1 VVNNSSTMGVIRRV
15 RLTTRS
21 DEHLL
26 ARARQGDARSFEEV
40 HRRYR
45 SSVFGYCLMRL
56 VDRQAAEDATQ
67 EVFLK
72 VSEASGAAVE
82 NVKAWIFTV
91 AHNVVIDAARRKRTA
106 PVFAE
111 LESVLDSVAHSSDET
126 AFSALDVTTNVYI
139 ALRRL
144 PARERQALVYREFH
158 DWPSQRIADELDT
171 SPSNVDV
178 IVCRAHAAFGR
189 AYSEVADLPL
199 ACRRATET
207 IHRELGSGAS
217 DHQLGL
223 MNAHMAICPRCRA
236 EHRRAHS
243 PRFLGGFV
251 PWLWFGTQMDRLGH
265 LRTSL
270 ADGAGNAVAHVN
282 QLVFPGWSGTA
293 KATVAIA
300 IATTALAP
308 GVAQY
313 VAGPQPK
320 EIGAGATISAVAP
333 LRVASRLEGAVGEA
347 PLISSS
353 GTAHQDA
360 RLPHDPLAV
369 SATHDAP
376 HDSESTSHETGS
388 VPRRAESSHSGS
400 STSKHAA
407 DTVDSGGEH
416 TSTTKTGS
424 EPFEASHS
432 GSTEPPADTADSH
445 AETDEGHE

>member
-1 VVNNSSTMGVIRRV
+1 MGVIGRV

-26 ARARQGDARSFEEV
+26 VRARQGDVRSFEEV

-56 VDRQAAEDATQ
+56 SDRQAAEDATQ

-72 VSEASGAAVE
+72 VSEASGAAVK

-91 AHNVVIDAARRKRTA
+91 AHNVVIDASRRKIAA
-106 PVFAE
+106 PVFTE
-111 LESVLDSVAHSSDET
+111 LETVMDSVVHSSDET

-139 ALRRL
+139 ALRQL
-144 PARERQALVYREFH
+144 PTKERRALIYREFQ
-158 DWPSQRIADELDT
+158 DWPSRRIADELDI
-171 SPSNVDV
+171 SPGNADV
-178 IVCRAHAAFGR
+178 LVCRARAAFGR
-189 AYSEVADLPL
+189 AYAGVVDLPL
-199 ACRRATET
+199 ACRQATET
-207 IHRELGSGAS
+207 IYREIGSGAS
-217 DHQLGL
+217 DHRLGL

-243 PRFLGGFV
+243 PRFLGGVV
-251 PWLWFGTQMDRLGH
+251 PWLWVGTQMDRLSH
-265 LRTSL
+265 LGTHL
-270 ADGAGNAVAHVN
+270 TDVAGDTATHLNR
-282 QLVFPGWSGTA
+282 LVLPGWSGTA

-300 IATTALAP
+300 IAATALAP
-308 GVAQY
+308 GVVHY
-313 VAGPQPK
+313 VAGPQTK
-320 EIGAGATISAVAP
+320 EIGAGATISAAAP
-333 LRVASRLEGAVGEA
+333 RRVATRSETAVGETSF
-347 PLISSS
+347 ISSS

-360 RLPHDPLAV
+360 RLPHDQQAV

-388 VPRRAESSHSGS
+388 VPRHAESSHSGS
-400 STSKHAA
+400 STSKHADDKA
-407 DTVDSGGEH
+407 DSVGEH

-424 EPFEASHS
+424 QPIEVSHS
-432 GSTEPPADTADSH
+432 SSAEPPADPADSH